1 MIRFFSL
8 SPELL
13 SRIDRLSGCY
23 HGRWIVDCRAIEGD
37 YSYAL
42 RSLSDHWPIIIDD
55 CQRYWHSLE
64 GVPNLFKLH
73 SLEDAAQYC
82 AATKWQAKL
91 LFSHDYLNADCSWPG
106 GYEASSIHRSNNR
119 TFKDM
124 FTKELEKADGDAY
137 GLALDIRFITEEMLE
152 TIESLENYFL
162 ISEDD
167 HSYLEMDDQQ
177 QAWEDWAER
186 DFRQAL
192 EKRFS
197 IVLEDDDKAEQ
208 IVESIDDRSLASLFY
223 ALSDASNTYWQE
235 EDCHG
240 WWIDCERIV
249 DALSEEEIG
258 SLASPPEIGSL
269 LSPIDSL
276 LASLGHT

>member
-1 MIRFFSL
+1 MTRFFSL
-8 SPELL
+8 SPALL

-23 HGRWIVDCRAIEGD
+23 HGRWVVDCRAIEGD

-55 CQRYWHSLE
+55 RQRYWHSLE
-64 GVPNLFKLH
+64 GVPNLFKLN

-82 AATKWQAKL
+82 AATKWEAKL
-91 LFSHDYLNADCSWPG
+91 LFSHDLLNADCSWPG
-106 GYEASSIHRSNNR
+106 GYEASSIRRSNNR

-124 FTKELEKADGDAY
+124 FSKELESADGDAY
-137 GLALDIRFITEEMLE
+137 GLALDVRFITEEMIE
-152 TIESLENYFL
+152 TIESLESYPL
-162 ISEDD
+162 ISDDD

-177 QAWEDWAER
+177 QEWEDWAAR

-208 IVESIDDRSLASLFY
+208 IVEGIGDLSLASLFY
-223 ALSDASNTYWQE
+223 ALSDASSTYWEE

-240 WWIDCERIV
+240 WWIDCKRIV
-249 DALSEEEIG
+249 EALSEEEIG
-258 SLASPPEIGSL
+258 SLASPLEIGSL
-269 LSPIDSL
+269 LSPIDSF